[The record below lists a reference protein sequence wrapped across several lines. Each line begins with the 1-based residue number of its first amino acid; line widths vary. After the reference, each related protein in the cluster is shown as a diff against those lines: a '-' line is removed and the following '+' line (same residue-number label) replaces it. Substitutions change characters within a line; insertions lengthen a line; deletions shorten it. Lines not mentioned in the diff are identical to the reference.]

1 MPNLSAFQV
10 IKTQERTTPLLDASM
25 MTKGIGRR
33 MKKIVGRT
41 AMESSAATPVMAVAV
56 VVVLRSPRS
65 PRELEQPTATI
76 SWTSSSL
83 CLHRLN
89 IQMCSYVKR
98 WPAGWV

>member
-1 MPNLSAFQV
+1 MPDLSAFQV

-41 AMESSAATPVMAVAV
+41 AMESSAATPVVAV

-89 IQMCSYVKR
+89 IRMCSYVRR
-98 WPAGWV
+98 WPAG